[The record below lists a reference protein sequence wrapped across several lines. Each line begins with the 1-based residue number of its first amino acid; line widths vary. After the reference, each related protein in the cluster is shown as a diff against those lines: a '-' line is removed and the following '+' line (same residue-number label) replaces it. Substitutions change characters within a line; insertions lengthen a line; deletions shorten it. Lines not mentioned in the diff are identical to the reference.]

1 MLHFYAKYSRIVHLL
16 AAMFICATTHGQDIH
31 FSQINASPLL
41 TNPALNGIS
50 DGSLRVVSN
59 NRLQWNSLGTNYRT
73 FALSVDGRVL
83 DLNQSGS
90 INVGGLFFTDKGG
103 DLDYSTFTGS
113 FALGVTQSLSNL
125 NTNVISA
132 SFMTSYTNT
141 TFDPTAIVSFD
152 VEPLGNFDMLP
163 NYFDFS
169 LGVLWYADLNS
180 DISIYQGGAIYHI
193 NTPSIS
199 IIEDDVVDS
208 GEKLFRRTVLNGG
221 MILNGIKDYQ
231 VSPSY
236 HYFSQGPHKEF
247 LFGFQVKKKF
257 NNHIVLP
264 FGAGIYYRLDT
275 NIQSKFR
282 SDALIISGTVD
293 LDPVTITLSYDFNV
307 SKLSSASRGRGGPE
321 LSLIYVKDRGKKQAL
336 NCPIF

>member
-1 MLHFYAKYSRIVHLL
+1 MALVLSGIIEA
-16 AAMFICATTHGQDIH
+16 QDIH

-41 TNPALNGIS
+41 TNPALNGVS
-50 DGSLRVVSN
+50 GGSLRVVSN

-73 FALSVDGRVL
+73 FALSVDGKIL
-83 DLNQSGS
+83 DLNDSGS

-113 FALGVTQSLSNL
+113 FALGVSQSLSNL
-125 NTNVISA
+125 STNVISA

-141 TFDPTAIVSFD
+141 TYDPMAIVAFD
-152 VEPLGNFDMLP
+152 AEPLSNFNMLP

-169 LGVLWYADLNS
+169 LGVIWYAELSDDL
-180 DISIYQGGAIYHI
+180 SIYQGGAIYHI

-199 IIEDDVVDS
+199 IVEDEVVDQ

-221 MILNGIKDYQ
+221 MILNGIRNFQ

-236 HYFSQGPHKEF
+236 QYFSQGPHKEF
-247 LFGFQVKKKF
+247 LFGLQVKKKF
-257 NNHIVLP
+257 NNHFVLP

-282 SDALIISGTVD
+282 SDALIITGSVD

-321 LSLIYVKDRGKKQAL
+321 LSLIYVKDKGKKRAL